1 MLLLVRLWD
10 GSLHQVRRIYGFG
23 DYVRVIVGRESSV
36 VSEPRTSV
44 VITIALKVGTVPD
57 VRRLDRLARRQEA
70 SGRVTVRSHTWT
82 VGSIHFPGDF
92 FPLRVSELRSC

>member
-10 GSLHQVRRIYGFG
+10 GSLHQERRIYGFG
-23 DYVRVIVGRESSV
+23 DLVRDFVGRASSV
-36 VSEPRTSV
+36 VCEPGSSV

-70 SGRVTVRSHTWT
+70 SGRVAVRSHTWKKPQST
-82 VGSIHFPGDF
+82 LLAILTESV
-92 FPLRVSELRSC
+92 